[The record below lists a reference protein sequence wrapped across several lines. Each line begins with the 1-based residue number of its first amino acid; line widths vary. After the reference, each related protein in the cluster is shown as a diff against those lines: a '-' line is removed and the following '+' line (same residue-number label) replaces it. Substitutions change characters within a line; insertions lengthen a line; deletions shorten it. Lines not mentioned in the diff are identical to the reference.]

1 MQARRNGP
9 AVHNLL
15 TIEARRHVGAC
26 TIRSAATWA
35 CVKRLTSVSIDPVA
49 DPQYTLFS
57 EESVPSVDAKPGR
70 RKDQELTAA
79 RRPKHASMLG
89 RFCDTGVYDMG
100 GRGRLRSPLVWYGMV
115 WYGPVQSLCECHCG
129 SPLRIF
135 RQRSCCGEW

>member
-1 MQARRNGP
+1 M
-9 AVHNLL
+9 
-15 TIEARRHVGAC
+15 
-26 TIRSAATWA
+26 
-35 CVKRLTSVSIDPVA
+35 SIDPVA

-100 GRGRLRSPLVWYGMV
+100 GRGRLRSPLQALQ
-115 WYGPVQSLCECHCG
+115 GPNIRSSEVVDAGPEKWTSSSQ
-129 SPLRIF
+129 PLDD
-135 RQRSCCGEW
+135 